1 MLHMRRREFITLLG
15 GAVAWPLAA
24 GAQQRT
30 MKKRPMMTGTAS
42 TIVLAYIH
50 QDGQP
55 HPFRCP
61 QLTSASRAVS
71 GKHLGS
77 PPARCR
83 GGQALLGGYSRHPE
97 LTHQRSQAAWW
108 VVGSVE

>member
-1 MLHMRRREFITLLG
+1 MKRRDFIALLG
-15 GAVAWPLAA
+15 GAATASMLWPPSLS
-24 GAQQRT
+24 AQQRT

-83 GGQALLGGYSRHPE
+83 GGPGLARGV
-97 LTHQRSQAAWW
+97 AATP
-108 VVGSVE
+108 S